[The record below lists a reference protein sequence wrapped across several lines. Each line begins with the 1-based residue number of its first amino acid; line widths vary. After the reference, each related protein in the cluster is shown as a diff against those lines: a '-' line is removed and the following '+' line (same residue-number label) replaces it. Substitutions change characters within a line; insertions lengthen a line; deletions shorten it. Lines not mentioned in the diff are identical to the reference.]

1 MAGVLPDDD
10 DLPSIKKEVL
20 TNPLRYTTNVF
31 QHLKPTLEN
40 FEIWES
46 APPSDS
52 SFLGQGPGPD
62 VIKLRHQDG
71 VESHSG
77 TWPLDCHQC
86 GILLAEQLEKL
97 GVSAEGI
104 LIFLFVKRKFL

>member
-1 MAGVLPDDD
+1 MYDDD
-10 DLPSIKKEVL
+10 NLPSMKKEVL

-31 QHLKPTLEN
+31 QHLRPVLE
-40 FEIWES
+40 ESDVWDS

-77 TWPLDCHQC
+77 TSPLDCHQC

-97 GVSAEGI
+97 GVSAKGI
-104 LIFLFVKRKFL
+104 QFFFLSK

>member
-62 VIKLRHQDG
+62 AIKLRHQDG

-104 LIFLFVKRKFL
+104 LIFLLVNF